1 MWIAIR
7 LPQLPLEIFLRGSS
21 ALEPFAVEEQH
32 RVVACDRKAVTRGVS
47 AGMPVAAALALAP
60 RLRVAPRDPAGE
72 TEALLGVAGWAAQF
86 TPAIAIEFPDT
97 VLLDMSSS
105 LRLFRGLES
114 LVEYLRRGLAD
125 MGWSTRLAGA
135 PTPRA
140 ACWLARADEERFI
153 VSGELEQA
161 LAAIPVRVLRCEDG
175 TLEALQAIGV
185 RTLGELGALPRDG
198 VARRFGQRLVDDLD
212 RALGRL
218 PDPRNFFVPP
228 AVFRA
233 DIELP
238 TEVTQAEALLFAA
251 KRLIVQLAGFLA
263 ARSGG
268 IRRFVLKLG
277 HRDKAPTEIAVGL
290 VAPSRDAEHFVLLLR
305 ERLSSLVL
313 REPVRSIALQT
324 EEVVPLAGRSLG
336 LLLEESRPP
345 GNWEHLIERLRSR
358 LGADAVYGLALQAE
372 HRPERA
378 STRDPLAPGRP
389 RYIRAGLNRKCDQQQ
404 ACAGTSAEF
413 LARPFW
419 LLDRPKP
426 LREIGAVPHYEGPLE
441 LLAGPERIESGWWDG
456 EDVARDYFVAR
467 TRNEALVWIYRE
479 RRGEGGWYLHGV
491 FA

>member
-1 MWIAIR
+1 
-7 LPQLPLEIFLRGSS
+7 
-21 ALEPFAVEEQH
+21 
-32 RVVACDRKAVTRGVS
+32 
-47 AGMPVAAALALAP
+47 
-60 RLRVAPRDPAGE
+60 
-72 TEALLGVAGWAAQF
+72 
-86 TPAIAIEFPDT
+86 
-97 VLLDMSSS
+97 MSSG
-105 LRLFRGLES
+105 LKLFRGLES
-114 LVEYLRRGLAD
+114 FAESLRRGLAD
-125 MGWSTRLAGA
+125 MGWSAKLAGA

-140 ACWLARADEERFI
+140 ACWLARTDEERF
-153 VSGELEQA
+153 VVRGKLERA
-161 LAAIPVRVLRCEDG
+161 LAALPVRVLRCEDG

-185 RTLGELGALPRDG
+185 LTLGELVALPRDG

-218 PDPRNFFVPP
+218 PDPRNFFAPP

-238 TEVTQAEALLFAA
+238 AEVTQAEALLFAA
-251 KRLIVQLAGFLA
+251 RRLIAQLAGFLA

-268 IRRFVLKLG
+268 IQHFVLKLG
-277 HRDKAPTEIAVGL
+277 HRDKAPTEIAIGL

-305 ERLSSLVL
+305 ERLSKLAL

-324 EEVVPLAGRSLG
+324 EEVVPLAGRNFG
-336 LLLEESRPP
+336 LLLEESKPP

-358 LGADAVYGLALQAE
+358 LGTDAVYGLAPRAD
-372 HRPERA
+372 HRPEHA
-378 STRDPLAPGRP
+378 SARDSLAPGR
-389 RYIRAGLNRKCDQQQ
+389 QQTY
-404 ACAGTSAEF
+404 AGTSAEF

-419 LLDRPKP
+419 LLDRPRP
-426 LREIGAVPHYEGPLE
+426 LREIGSVPDYEGPLE

-479 RRGEGGWYLHGV
+479 RRSEGGWYLHGV